1 MQASKESSF
10 TAILTAKQDGGLNK
24 KVSSTATET
33 IKSSILIKS
42 SGGTNTEKLSSVPD
56 QRAAKPI
63 PLEQR
68 LASLSLNQ
76 EKSAPI
82 APKQG
87 EARGAVRDEEKSKSM
102 LSFLTKPLD
111 GTELPAA
118 PEVKPKAQRS
128 NITSLVKPS
137 LDAKTPEQAKPP
149 QPPAAHQPSPQLLSP
164 SEMLAKRS
172 KQPAKTSTGHAP
184 LTTASESKEKADALK
199 AFLLPQA
206 DRVDYLPLSP
216 RDLLKKEPT
225 TPKISADGHQDKPSL
240 VPAAEPTNL
249 LKSIL
254 AINKPSASPPHPQDR
269 PSKVDTSLSVQKD
282 TAKPASKPLVPSK
295 VLIKRSA
302 TAAATAEG
310 KHTS

>member
-1 MQASKESSF
+1 MQTSKESSF

-42 SGGTNTEKLSSVPD
+42 SGGKTIDKLNCVPD
-56 QRAAKPI
+56 QHAAKPI

-76 EKSAPI
+76 EKSEPSV
-82 APKQG
+82 PKQG
-87 EARGAVRDEEKSKSM
+87 EARSAVRDEAKSKSM

-118 PEVKPKAQRS
+118 PEAKPKAQRS
-128 NITSLVKPS
+128 NITSLVKTS

-149 QPPAAHQPSPQLLSP
+149 HPPVAHQPSPQLLSP
-164 SEMLAKRS
+164 SEVLAKRS
-172 KQPAKTSTGHAP
+172 KPPAKSSTDRAP
-184 LTTASESKEKADALK
+184 LTPASESKQKADALK

-216 RDLLKKEPT
+216 RDLLKKEH
-225 TPKISADGHQDKPSL
+225 TPAKFLADEHQDKPAL
-240 VPAAEPTNL
+240 VPTAEPTNL
-249 LKSIL
+249 LKRIL
-254 AINKPSASPPHPQDR
+254 AINNSPSSPPRPQDR
-269 PSKVDTSLSVQKD
+269 PTKVDTSPPVQKD

-302 TAAATAEG
+302 TAAASAES